1 MKKET
6 TQKKIWQKPEV
17 QDLDVKNTA
26 TGMFPATTESIFPT
40 DSPDPS

>member
-1 MKKET
+1 MKTET
-6 TQKKIWQKPEV
+6 TPKKVWQKPEV

-26 TGMFPATTESIFPT
+26 SGTFYLTTESMFPN